1 MCMLAAMVCDVV
13 HNCNYKVEYVQ
24 DCQLDQDEGTAQ
36 RSGRHVLTVSIGVF
50 LFVSSIETDSVV
62 LYSTCTVP
70 LQTVV
75 DTY

>member
-36 RSGRHVLTVSIGVF
+36 RSGRHVLLSQSA
-50 LFVSSIETDSVV
+50 SSFS
-62 LYSTCTVP
+62 YRR
-70 LQTVV
+70 
-75 DTY
+75 